1 MKFVSFFVSLFSHK
15 ASLTRIQSLIAAVFL
30 LCFLWAGSTELQAQ
44 PGTLDLS
51 FNAADDIGVGGGTNG
66 TVSAQAILSDGKILI
81 AGSFTTCNGVTRN
94 RIARLNSDGSLDT
107 SFDPGIGANALI
119 YALAVQSDG
128 KIVIGGG
135 FTSYNGTTRNR
146 IARLNADGSLDTG
159 FSPGTAANTSVYTLA
174 IQSDGKIL
182 IGGLF
187 TTYGGISRNRIARIN
202 TNGTLDTGFT
212 PGTGANDDVNSIAI
226 QSDGKILIGGNFTTY
241 NGSSISRIAR
251 LNANGSRDTGFNP
264 GAGVNGIVNAFVV
277 QADGKI
283 LIGGAFTTYNSV
295 TRNRIARLNAN
306 GSLDTGFDPAG
317 GANSLIRVFAVQSDG
332 KVLIG
337 GNLTTYAGTACS
349 RIVRINTDGSMDAG
363 FSTGAGINGAVTSL
377 DVQADGK
384 IIVGGGFTS
393 YDGIVRNRI
402 ARANTDGTADAA
414 FCHEAGANDII
425 YAIALQSD
433 GKILIGGSFTTY
445 GGTACNYITR
455 LNADGSPDATFN
467 SGGTGANTL
476 VRYIAIQPDGKILI
490 GGIFTSYNG
499 TSRNYIARLNSNGSL
514 DTGFN
519 PGTGANSHV
528 YSLAIQSDG
537 KILIGGDFTSYN
549 GTARNYIA
557 RLNTDGSLD
566 TGFNPGTG
574 ANSYVNAVSVLS
586 DGKILIGGNFTSY
599 NGTTRFRIAR
609 INADGSLDTGFNPG
623 TGSSGLVNA
632 LAVQPDGKILVTG
645 VFTSYNGTS
654 RNRIA
659 RVNADGSLD
668 TGFDPGTGTNNQI
681 RTLALQA
688 DNTILIGGTFTTYN
702 GTARNFIARLNTDG
716 SLYTGFDPGTGAN
729 SSIFFLALQ
738 SDVQVLIGGDFTVYN
753 GTGRGRI
760 ARVNNDDTSF
770 PVSWLYVD
778 ALQQGTTTLLKWA
791 TATELQNKGFFV
803 ERSSDG
809 RQWSDIGFVAGQGN
823 SHTRQTYTFTD
834 LHPLSG
840 TSYYRLRQVD
850 YDGRFAHSVVRTLYF
865 AEGSEGIRVYPN
877 PLQGTSFTLQLPAE
891 PAPAAS
897 WRLYT
902 LSGQFLREG
911 AVSDLYMSV
920 EAGDLKPGIYQLRV
934 QNGPQLWHERLVVQ

>member
-264 GAGVNGIVNAFVV
+264 GAGVNGIVYAFVV

-295 TRNRIARLNAN
+295 TRNRISRLNAN

-753 GTGRGRI
+753 GTGRSRV
-760 ARVNNDDTSF
+760 ARVNNDDASF

-834 LHPLSG
+834 LRPLSG
-840 TSYYRLRQVD
+840 SSYYRLRQVD

-865 AEGSEGIRVYPN
+865 AEEREGIRVYPN

>member
-15 ASLTRIQSLIAAVFL
+15 ASLTRIQSLIAAMFL
-30 LCFLWAGSTELQAQ
+30 LCFLWAGSTGLQAQ

-66 TVSAQAILSDGKILI
+66 SISAQAILSDGKILI

-264 GAGVNGIVNAFVV
+264 GAGVNGIVYAFVV

-283 LIGGAFTTYNSV
+283 LIGGSFTTYNSV

-306 GSLDTGFDPAG
+306 GSLDTGFNPAG
-317 GANSLIRVFAVQSDG
+317 GANNAILVFAVQSDG

-363 FSTGAGINGAVTSL
+363 FSTGTGINGAVACL

-599 NGTTRFRIAR
+599 NGTTRFHIAR

-623 TGSSGLVNA
+623 TSNGLVNA

-645 VFTSYNGTS
+645 GFSLYNGTS

-668 TGFDPGTGTNNQI
+668 TGFNPGTGANNQI

-716 SLYTGFDPGTGAN
+716 SLYTGFAPGTGAN

-760 ARVNNDDTSF
+760 ARVNNDDASF

-834 LHPLSG
+834 LRPLSG

-865 AEGSEGIRVYPN
+865 AEESEGIRVYPN